1 MKRLVWVLGS
11 VLLVSGCSGEKD
23 KGSDDGDNPIDA
35 LLAAKFEAE
44 GITPVAAS
52 NAELCRRLSGDLLG
66 HFVTKEETSD
76 ECSGRTATQIA
87 RRFQSRD
94 EYLLISERRWRDR
107 LLTNDIEGD
116 WRDLKEVY
124 GFVDDLHRGDM
135 RYDDFVL
142 MVSAHPGFMGRLFT
156 PEEKASLAIRAF
168 LGRTATGAE
177 AADFASLYRLWLPVF
192 TEDPDFYYIFRVE
205 GGVVPFL
212 CEPLTSCSSDLLGGG
227 LLDTSVFSTS
237 DPNYEILNG
246 GIGGYRYASL
256 TAAQLSAVQEPG
268 RVLIR
273 QPALYEAAADE
284 ILNRLLDWSDGGRF
298 PREPGIVLPEVR
310 ELLADYLEETGD
322 YPAAERLVLGSWL
335 YRQAADITPDGYGD
349 DPVAPVPP
357 IYQHGPVK
365 SAIAETWIDSARALT
380 FDLNGTCDPRYT
392 DGFPYFVML
401 DALNDPDFPE
411 LTEAQIG
418 ADVQLLYEM
427 MEDRRGWDETGGDF
441 YPFGIPDFTY
451 DYVANLIGGCP
462 GFDGERQAQT
472 GLSYAFTQETL
483 AELLCQYAPEGQ
495 GTDTE
500 VADILEFQM
509 GLTFG
514 RNPTSAEI
522 ADFETAAATCV
533 GEECTPA
540 GMRNQVCVGL
550 LGAMPMIFY

>member
-1 MKRLVWVLGS
+1 MKRFALALGS
-11 VLLVSGCSGEKD
+11 VLLVSACSGEKD
-23 KGSDDGDNPIDA
+23 KGGGDGDNPIDA
-35 LLAAKFEAE
+35 VLAGKFAAE

-52 NAELCRRLSGDLLG
+52 NQELCRRLSGDLLG
-66 HFVTKEETSD
+66 RFVTKEETAD
-76 ECSGRTATQIA
+76 ECAGRSVGEIA
-87 RRFQSRD
+87 RRFQARE
-94 EYLLISERRWRDR
+94 EYLVLSERRWRDR
-107 LLTNDIEGD
+107 LLTNDVEGD
-116 WRDLKEVY
+116 WRHLKEVY
-124 GFVDDLHRGDM
+124 GYVDDLHRGDM

-142 MVSAHPGFMGRLFT
+142 MVSTHPGFTGRFFQ
-156 PEEKASLAIRAF
+156 PEEKSALAISAF

-177 AADFASLYRLWLPVF
+177 ASDLASLYRVWLPSF
-192 TEDPDFYYIFRVE
+192 EDDPDFYYTYRLNARVL
-205 GGVVPFL
+205 PYL
-212 CEPLTSCSSDLLGGG
+212 CEPLTSCSSELLGGG
-227 LLDTSVFSTS
+227 ILDMSPFSPS
-237 DPNYEILNG
+237 DPNYFD
-246 GIGGYRYASL
+246 GYGYDDL
-256 TAAQLSAVQEPG
+256 TSEQLSAVQEPG

-273 QPALYEAAADE
+273 QRALYDAAADE
-284 ILNRLLDWSDGGRF
+284 ILNRLLSWSDGGRF

-310 ELLADYLEETGD
+310 EVLADYIEETGN
-322 YPAAERLVLGSWL
+322 YAAAERVVLSSWL
-335 YRQAADITPDGYGD
+335 YRQSAAITPDGFGD

-365 SAIAETWIDSARALT
+365 SAIAETWIDSARSLT
-380 FDLNGTCDPRYT
+380 FDLGGTCDPRYT
-392 DGFPYFVML
+392 DGFPYFML
-401 DALNDPDFPE
+401 LEALDDPEYPE
-411 LTEAQIG
+411 LTEAQVG
-418 ADVQLLYEM
+418 ADLRLLYEM

-500 VADILEFQM
+500 VADILDFQM

-514 RNPTSAEI
+514 RSPTSEEI

-533 GEECTPA
+533 GAECTPE
-540 GMRNQVCVGL
+540 GKRNQVCVGL